1 MLNVD
6 KFLDYLS
13 SELNRSQQT
22 VESYRDDLKHFEKFA
37 KDLSDSFSWETVD
50 SDMVRDWMESMMDK
64 GNSAATVSRRLSALK
79 TFYRFALARHY
90 VESDPVYSIK
100 GPKKE
105 KPLPQFVKESEMD
118 ELLDRQAWG
127 DDYNNVRARTIIILF
142 YETGMRLSELVNL
155 DDKDVNF
162 VTLEIKITGKGNKQR
177 IVPFG
182 DELKNTLLEFRRL
195 RDASVEVKTPAL
207 VVSDKGTRMS
217 PSKVQNIVRSNL
229 SRVCSLK
236 KKSPHVLRHSFATAM
251 LNHHVG
257 IENLKKLL
265 GHASISRI
273 FLRNKYFY
281 LLIYIIISMNI
292 FGISKPIF
300 YIIFIIIWH
309 RAN

>member
-22 VESYRDDLKHFEKFA
+22 VKSYRDDLKHFEKFA

-162 VTLEIKITGKGNKQR
+162 VTSEIKITGKGNKQR

-265 GHASISRI
+265 GHASISTTE
-273 FLRNKYFY
+273 
-281 LLIYIIISMNI
+281 IYTHTTFEQLKRVYNEAH
-292 FGISKPIF
+292 P
-300 YIIFIIIWH
+300 
-309 RAN
+309 RA

>member
-37 KDLSDSFSWETVD
+37 KHLSDSFSWETVD

-118 ELLDRQAWG
+118 ELLDRQAWD

-162 VTLEIKITGKGNKQR
+162 VTSEIKITGKGNKQR

-265 GHASISRI
+265 GHANISTTE
-273 FLRNKYFY
+273 
-281 LLIYIIISMNI
+281 IYTHTTFEQLKRVYNEAH
-292 FGISKPIF
+292 P
-300 YIIFIIIWH
+300 
-309 RAN
+309 RA

>member
-22 VESYRDDLKHFEKFA
+22 VESYREDLKHFEKFA

-50 SDMVRDWMESMMDK
+50 SDIVRDWMESMMDK

-118 ELLDRQAWG
+118 ELLDRQAWD

-162 VTLEIKITGKGNKQR
+162 VTSEIKITGKGNKQR

-265 GHASISRI
+265 GHASISTTE
-273 FLRNKYFY
+273 
-281 LLIYIIISMNI
+281 IYTHTTFEQLKRVYNEAH
-292 FGISKPIF
+292 P
-300 YIIFIIIWH
+300 
-309 RAN
+309 RA

>member
-79 TFYRFALARHY
+79 TFYRFALARRY

-142 YETGMRLSELVNL
+142 YETGMRLLELVNL

-162 VTLEIKITGKGNKQR
+162 VTSEIKITGKGNKQR

-217 PSKVQNIVRSNL
+217 PSKVQDIVRSNL

-265 GHASISRI
+265 GHASISTTE
-273 FLRNKYFY
+273 
-281 LLIYIIISMNI
+281 IYTHTTFEQLKRVYNEAH
-292 FGISKPIF
+292 P
-300 YIIFIIIWH
+300 
-309 RAN
+309 RA

>member
-50 SDMVRDWMESMMDK
+50 SDMVRNWMESMMDK

-162 VTLEIKITGKGNKQR
+162 VTSEIKITGKGNKQR

-217 PSKVQNIVRSNL
+217 PSKVQDIVRSNL

-265 GHASISRI
+265 GHANISTTE
-273 FLRNKYFY
+273 
-281 LLIYIIISMNI
+281 IYTHTTFEQLKRVYNEAH
-292 FGISKPIF
+292 P
-300 YIIFIIIWH
+300 
-309 RAN
+309 RA

>member
-79 TFYRFALARHY
+79 TFYRFALARRY

-162 VTLEIKITGKGNKQR
+162 VTSDIKITGKGNKQR

-217 PSKVQNIVRSNL
+217 PSKVQDIVRSNL

-265 GHASISRI
+265 GHASISTTE
-273 FLRNKYFY
+273 
-281 LLIYIIISMNI
+281 IYTHTTFEQLKRVYNEAH
-292 FGISKPIF
+292 P
-300 YIIFIIIWH
+300 
-309 RAN
+309 RA

>member
-22 VESYRDDLKHFEKFA
+22 VESYRDDLKHFEMFA

-79 TFYRFALARHY
+79 TFYRFALARRY

-162 VTLEIKITGKGNKQR
+162 VTSEIKITGKGNKQR

-265 GHASISRI
+265 GHASISTTE
-273 FLRNKYFY
+273 
-281 LLIYIIISMNI
+281 IYTHTTFEQLKRVYNEAH
-292 FGISKPIF
+292 P
-300 YIIFIIIWH
+300 
-309 RAN
+309 RA

>member
-1 MLNVD
+1 MLNVG

-50 SDMVRDWMESMMDK
+50 SDIVRDWMESMMDK

-79 TFYRFALARHY
+79 TFYRFALTRHY

-162 VTLEIKITGKGNKQR
+162 VTSEIKITGKGNKQR

-265 GHASISRI
+265 GHASISTTE
-273 FLRNKYFY
+273 
-281 LLIYIIISMNI
+281 IYTHTTFEQLKRVYNEAH
-292 FGISKPIF
+292 P
-300 YIIFIIIWH
+300 
-309 RAN
+309 RA

>member
-64 GNSAATVSRRLSALK
+64 ENSAATVSRRLSALK

-162 VTLEIKITGKGNKQR
+162 VTSEIKITGKGNKQR

-217 PSKVQNIVRSNL
+217 PSKVQDIVRSNL

-257 IENLKKLL
+257 LENLKKLL
-265 GHASISRI
+265 GHARLSTTE
-273 FLRNKYFY
+273 
-281 LLIYIIISMNI
+281 IYTHTTFEQLKRVYNEAH
-292 FGISKPIF
+292 P
-300 YIIFIIIWH
+300 
-309 RAN
+309 RA

>member
-90 VESDPVYSIK
+90 VESDQVYSIK

-265 GHASISRI
+265 GHASISTTE
-273 FLRNKYFY
+273 
-281 LLIYIIISMNI
+281 IYTHTTFEQLKRVYNEAH
-292 FGISKPIF
+292 P
-300 YIIFIIIWH
+300 
-309 RAN
+309 RA

>member
-1 MLNVD
+1 M
-6 KFLDYLS
+6 
-13 SELNRSQQT
+13 
-22 VESYRDDLKHFEKFA
+22 HFEKFA
-37 KDLSDSFSWETVD
+37 RDLSDSFSWETVD
-50 SDMVRDWMESMMDK
+50 SDLVRDWMESMMDK
-64 GNSAATVSRRLSALK
+64 GNAAATVSRRLSALK
-79 TFYRFALARHY
+79 TFYRFALTRHY

-100 GPKKE
+100 SPKKE

-162 VTLEIKITGKGNKQR
+162 VTSEIKITGKGNKQR

-207 VVSDKGTRMS
+207 VVSDKGTRMN
-217 PSKVQNIVRSNL
+217 PWNVQDIVRSNL

-265 GHASISRI
+265 GHASISTTE
-273 FLRNKYFY
+273 
-281 LLIYIIISMNI
+281 IYTHTTFEQLKRVYNEAH
-292 FGISKPIF
+292 P
-300 YIIFIIIWH
+300 
-309 RAN
+309 RA

>member
-127 DDYNNVRARTIIILF
+127 DDYNNVRARTIMILF

-162 VTLEIKITGKGNKQR
+162 VTSEIKITGKGNKQR

-217 PSKVQNIVRSNL
+217 PSKVQDIVRSNL

-265 GHASISRI
+265 GHASISTTE
-273 FLRNKYFY
+273 
-281 LLIYIIISMNI
+281 IYTHTTFEQLKRVYNEAH
-292 FGISKPIF
+292 P
-300 YIIFIIIWH
+300 
-309 RAN
+309 RA

>member
-1 MLNVD
+1 MLNVG

-50 SDMVRDWMESMMDK
+50 SDMIRDWMESMMDK

-162 VTLEIKITGKGNKQR
+162 VTSEIKITGKGNKQR

-207 VVSDKGTRMS
+207 VVSEKGTRMS

-265 GHASISRI
+265 GHASISTTE
-273 FLRNKYFY
+273 
-281 LLIYIIISMNI
+281 IYTHTTFEQLKRVYNEAH
-292 FGISKPIF
+292 P
-300 YIIFIIIWH
+300 
-309 RAN
+309 RA

>member
-13 SELNRSQQT
+13 SELNRSQRT

-50 SDMVRDWMESMMDK
+50 SDIVRDWMESMMDK

-162 VTLEIKITGKGNKQR
+162 VTSEIKITGKGNKQR

-257 IENLKKLL
+257 IESLKKLL
-265 GHASISRI
+265 GHANLSTTE
-273 FLRNKYFY
+273 
-281 LLIYIIISMNI
+281 IYTHTTFEQLKRVYNI
-292 FGISKPIF
+292 AHP
-300 YIIFIIIWH
+300 
-309 RAN
+309 RA

>member
-162 VTLEIKITGKGNKQR
+162 VTSEIKITGKGNKQR

-217 PSKVQNIVRSNL
+217 PSKVQDIVRSNL

-257 IENLKKLL
+257 VENLKKLL
-265 GHASISRI
+265 GHASISTTE
-273 FLRNKYFY
+273 
-281 LLIYIIISMNI
+281 IYTHTTFEQLKRVYNEAH
-292 FGISKPIF
+292 P
-300 YIIFIIIWH
+300 
-309 RAN
+309 RA

>member
-79 TFYRFALARHY
+79 TFYRFALARRY

-155 DDKDVNF
+155 DDKDVDF
-162 VTLEIKITGKGNKQR
+162 VTSEIKITGKGNKQR

-265 GHASISRI
+265 GHASISTTE
-273 FLRNKYFY
+273 
-281 LLIYIIISMNI
+281 IYTHTTFEQLKRVYNEAH
-292 FGISKPIF
+292 P
-300 YIIFIIIWH
+300 
-309 RAN
+309 RA

>member
-79 TFYRFALARHY
+79 SFYRFALARHY

-162 VTLEIKITGKGNKQR
+162 VTSEIKITGKGNKQR

-265 GHASISRI
+265 GHASISTTE
-273 FLRNKYFY
+273 
-281 LLIYIIISMNI
+281 IYTHTTFEQLKRVYNEAH
-292 FGISKPIF
+292 P
-300 YIIFIIIWH
+300 
-309 RAN
+309 RA

>member
-1 MLNVD
+1 MLNVG

-22 VESYRDDLKHFEKFA
+22 VESYRDDLKHFERFA
-37 KDLSDSFSWETVD
+37 KDLSDSFSWETID
-50 SDMVRDWMESMMDK
+50 SDMIRDWMESMMDK

-162 VTLEIKITGKGNKQR
+162 VTSEIKITGKGNKQR

-265 GHASISRI
+265 GHASISTTE
-273 FLRNKYFY
+273 
-281 LLIYIIISMNI
+281 IYTHTTFEQLKRVYNEAH
-292 FGISKPIF
+292 P
-300 YIIFIIIWH
+300 
-309 RAN
+309 RA

>member
-79 TFYRFALARHY
+79 TFYRFALARRY

-127 DDYNNVRARTIIILF
+127 DDYNNIRARTVIILF

-162 VTLEIKITGKGNKQR
+162 VTSEIKITGKGNKQR

-217 PSKVQNIVRSNL
+217 PSKVQDIVRSNL

-265 GHASISRI
+265 GHASISTTE
-273 FLRNKYFY
+273 
-281 LLIYIIISMNI
+281 IYTHTTFEQLKRVYNEAH
-292 FGISKPIF
+292 P
-300 YIIFIIIWH
+300 
-309 RAN
+309 RA

>member
-1 MLNVD
+1 MLNVG

-79 TFYRFALARHY
+79 TFYRFALARRY

-162 VTLEIKITGKGNKQR
+162 VTSEIKITGKGNKQR

-257 IENLKKLL
+257 LENLKKLL
-265 GHASISRI
+265 GHARLSTTE
-273 FLRNKYFY
+273 
-281 LLIYIIISMNI
+281 IYTHTTFEQLKRVYNEAH
-292 FGISKPIF
+292 P
-300 YIIFIIIWH
+300 
-309 RAN
+309 RA

>member
-79 TFYRFALARHY
+79 TFYRFALARRY

-155 DDKDVNF
+155 NDKDVNF
-162 VTLEIKITGKGNKQR
+162 VTSEIKITGKGNKQR

-257 IENLKKLL
+257 VENLKKLL
-265 GHASISRI
+265 GHANISTTE
-273 FLRNKYFY
+273 
-281 LLIYIIISMNI
+281 IYTHTTFEQLKRVYNEAH
-292 FGISKPIF
+292 P
-300 YIIFIIIWH
+300 
-309 RAN
+309 RA

>member
-50 SDMVRDWMESMMDK
+50 SDIVRDWMESMMDK

-79 TFYRFALARHY
+79 TFYRFALTRHY

-162 VTLEIKITGKGNKQR
+162 VTSEIKITGKGNKQR

-217 PSKVQNIVRSNL
+217 PSKVQDIVRSNL

-265 GHASISRI
+265 GHASISTTE
-273 FLRNKYFY
+273 
-281 LLIYIIISMNI
+281 IYTHTTFEQLKRVYNEAH
-292 FGISKPIF
+292 P
-300 YIIFIIIWH
+300 
-309 RAN
+309 RA

>member
-79 TFYRFALARHY
+79 TFYRFALARRY

-162 VTLEIKITGKGNKQR
+162 VTSEIKITGKGNKQR

-217 PSKVQNIVRSNL
+217 PSKVQDIVRSNL

-265 GHASISRI
+265 GHASISTTE
-273 FLRNKYFY
+273 
-281 LLIYIIISMNI
+281 IYTHATFEQLKRVYNEAH
-292 FGISKPIF
+292 P
-300 YIIFIIIWH
+300 
-309 RAN
+309 RA

>member
-1 MLNVD
+1 M
-6 KFLDYLS
+6 DYLS

-50 SDMVRDWMESMMDK
+50 SDKVRDWMESMMDK

-162 VTLEIKITGKGNKQR
+162 VTSEIKITGKGNKQR

-257 IENLKKLL
+257 IENLKSCL
-265 GHASISRI
+265 GMRVSLQPRSTRI
-273 FLRNKYFY
+273 QRSSN
-281 LLIYIIISMNI
+281 
-292 FGISKPIF
+292 
-300 YIIFIIIWH
+300 
-309 RAN
+309 

>member
-1 MLNVD
+1 MLDVD

-22 VESYRDDLKHFEKFA
+22 VESYRDDLKHFEMFA

-162 VTLEIKITGKGNKQR
+162 VTSEIKITGKGNKQR

-265 GHASISRI
+265 GHASISTTE
-273 FLRNKYFY
+273 
-281 LLIYIIISMNI
+281 IYTHTTFEQLKRVYNEAH
-292 FGISKPIF
+292 P
-300 YIIFIIIWH
+300 
-309 RAN
+309 RA

>member
-13 SELNRSQQT
+13 SELNRSQRT
-22 VESYRDDLKHFEKFA
+22 VESYREDLKHFEKFA

-162 VTLEIKITGKGNKQR
+162 VTSEIKITGKGNKQR

-265 GHASISRI
+265 GHANISTTE
-273 FLRNKYFY
+273 
-281 LLIYIIISMNI
+281 IYTHTTFEQLKRVYNEAH
-292 FGISKPIF
+292 P
-300 YIIFIIIWH
+300 
-309 RAN
+309 RA